1 MPYYGTM
8 EMSLHC
14 CEVAGVAA
22 AARARHRATP
32 TRHRGSQRASQ
43 GWRRRTEDLIYC
55 EDLWLRVFK

>member
-14 CEVAGVAA
+14 CELAGMALAVSGGGGAG
-22 AARARHRATP
+22 AARARHRA
-32 TRHRGSQRASQ
+32 REG
-43 GWRRRTEDLIYC
+43 RRRTEDLIYC